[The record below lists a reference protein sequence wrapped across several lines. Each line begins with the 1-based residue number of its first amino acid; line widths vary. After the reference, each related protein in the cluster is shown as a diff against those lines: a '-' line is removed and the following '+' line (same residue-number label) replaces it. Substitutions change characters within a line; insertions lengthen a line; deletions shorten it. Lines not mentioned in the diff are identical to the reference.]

1 MYLKRFLKKILT
13 VIRNIA
19 FAALLL
25 TGIVAGLL
33 PAALGLVLRQQ
44 ITPTL
49 ENLSAAREQNGS
61 LTVSIEQSHAGWFNS
76 SYQLRLQGT
85 VLSTD
90 GQTSASQT
98 VLLSIMHGPLIWHLY
113 NSLFAVAELQLINLS
128 PVTGPD
134 TPHLSGSGL
143 LTLDETLNM
152 RLRAIAGF
160 SALGGDH
167 WLDLRMQ
174 WPALAQIWPV
184 DLQRWPARAELRI
197 DADARA
203 LAAGPAADALNVYEQ
218 QNWTRI
224 SNGRA
229 LTQIRLDREIL
240 DINGN
245 TLPLALF
252 FVRDN

>member
-1 MYLKRFLKKILT
+1 MHFKRLLKKIRN

-25 TGIVAGLL
+25 TGFVAGLL

-44 ITPTL
+44 ITPMV
-49 ENLSAAREQNGS
+49 ENLTTMREQSES
-61 LTVSIEQSHAGWFNS
+61 LKVTLEQSHAGWFTS

-90 GQTSASQT
+90 GQTSAAQT
-98 VLLSIMHGPLIWHLY
+98 VLLSVMHGPLIWHLY

-143 LTLDETLNM
+143 LTMDETLNL

-184 DLQRWPARAELRI
+184 DLQRWPARAELQI

-203 LAAGPAADALNVYEQ
+203 LAAGPAADALSVYEQ
-218 QNWTRI
+218 QKWTRI

>member
-1 MYLKRFLKKILT
+1 MHFKHLLKKIRK
-13 VIRNIA
+13 VVRNIA

-44 ITPTL
+44 ITPML

-61 LTVSIEQSHAGWFNS
+61 LTVSVEQSHAGWFNS

-85 VLSTD
+85 VLSTA
-90 GQTSASQT
+90 GQSSAAQT
-98 VLLSIMHGPLIWHLY
+98 VLLSMMHGPLIWHLY

-143 LTLDETLNM
+143 LTLDETLNL

-184 DLQRWPARAELRI
+184 DLQRWPVRAELKI

-203 LAAGPAADALNVYEQ
+203 LAAGPAADALDVYEQ
-218 QNWTRI
+218 QKWTRL

-229 LTQIRLDREIL
+229 LTQIRLDRETL

-252 FVRDN
+252 FARDD

>member
-1 MYLKRFLKKILT
+1 MIVSRLLKKFC
-13 VIRNIA
+13 NIV
-19 FAALLL
+19 FSVLLL
-25 TGIVAGLL
+25 AGVVAGLL
-33 PAALGLVLRQQ
+33 PAALGLLLRQQ
-44 ITPTL
+44 ITPML
-49 ENLSAAREQNGS
+49 QSLSTTRNQSES
-61 LTVSIEQSHAGWFNS
+61 LQVAIEQTHAGWFYS
-76 SYQLRLQGT
+76 SYQIHLHGT
-85 VLSTD
+85 VLSAD
-90 GQTSASQT
+90 GLMPVGQT
-98 VLLSIMHGPLIWHLY
+98 VLLSVTHGPIIWHLY

-128 PVTGPD
+128 PVTGQD

-143 LTLDETLNM
+143 LTLGETLNL

-184 DLQRWPARAELRI
+184 DLQRWPVRAELQI

-203 LAAGPAADALNVYEQ
+203 LAAGPAAEALGVYEQ
-218 QNWTRI
+218 QKWTRI

-252 FVRDN
+252 FARDD